1 VEVPGLERQIGL
13 EVYATTTEGVGGRI
27 RQLLTDFKVR
37 EVLLD
42 GSEAPLEP
50 PRGPVKGRG
59 SFLLCSLVKEGMDTL
74 EAVRR
79 LAKALGIPD
88 GLMSFAGLKDARAK
102 TAQFLTVRGA
112 RPKALSRLNIRGL
125 YVIPLC
131 FRTEPLGPGELAAN
145 EFDITVRAIGLARE
159 AVLERL
165 DAVLSELAELGGLP
179 NFFGHQRFGT
189 ARPITHLV
197 GRELVRGNVR
207 KAVELFLAHVGP
219 GEGPRAIEARS
230 YLADTWD
237 LKGFLDLLPRG
248 LYYERVVARHLLK
261 KPRDFHGALRL
272 LPLRLRKLF
281 IHAYQAY
288 LFNRF
293 LSKRIAYGLPLA
305 ETRPGD
311 WLIELDEHGLPTS
324 RAIKATSTSKTGKG
338 LVLALPLPG
347 FKQELSSGTQGEIEK
362 AILEEEGVKPEDF
375 KVKVMPELA
384 SPGWLRPA
392 LVRPDMLRAPEVLD
406 DGLNPGHRALRLCF
420 RLPRGSYATVFL
432 REIMKPEDLL
442 KAGF

>member
-1 VEVPGLERQIGL
+1 MEVPELERQIGL
-13 EVYATTTEGVGGRI
+13 EVYATSVEGVGGRI
-27 RQLLTDFKVR
+27 RQLPTDFKVR

-42 GSEAPLEP
+42 GSEAPFEP
-50 PRGPVKGRG
+50 PRGPVGGRG

-88 GLMSFAGLKDARAK
+88 GLVSFAGLKDARAR
-102 TAQFLTVRGA
+102 TAQFLTIRGA
-112 RPKALSRLNIRGL
+112 RPEALSRLGIKGL

-131 FRTEPLGPGELAAN
+131 FRTEPLSPGELAAN
-145 EFDITVRAIGLARE
+145 EFDITVRAIRLNCEG
-159 AVLERL
+159 VLERL
-165 DAVLSELAELGGLP
+165 HAVLSELDGLGGLP

-197 GRELVRGNVR
+197 GRELVKGDVR
-207 KAVELFLAHVGP
+207 KAVELFLTYVGP
-219 GEGPRAIEARS
+219 GEGPRAVEARS

-248 LYYERVVARHLLK
+248 LYYERVMARHLLR
-261 KPRDFHGALRL
+261 KPGDFHGALRL

-281 IHAYQAY
+281 VHAYQAY

-293 LSKRIAYGLPLA
+293 LSKRMAYGLPLA
-305 ETRPGD
+305 EARPGD
-311 WLIELDEHGLPTS
+311 WLLELDEHGLPTS
-324 RAIKATSTSKTGKG
+324 RAEKAVSTVKTGGK
-338 LVLALPLPG
+338 LVLAIPLPG
-347 FKQELSSGTQGEIEK
+347 FKQELSSGAQGEVEK
-362 AILEEEGVKPEDF
+362 AILEEEDVRPEDF

-392 LVRPDMLRAPEVLD
+392 LVRPDVLEAPEVKPD
-406 DGLNPGHRALRLCF
+406 ELNPGHRALRLCF

-432 REIMKPEDLL
+432 REIMKPKDVLE
-442 KAGF
+442 AGF

>member
-1 VEVPGLERQIGL
+1 MKAPELERQIGL
-13 EVYATTTEGVGGRI
+13 EVYATSTEGVGGRI
-27 RQLLTDFKVR
+27 RQLLGDFSVR

-42 GSEAPLEP
+42 GSKAPLEP
-50 PRGPVKGRG
+50 PRGPVGGRG

-79 LAKALGIPD
+79 LVKALGIPD
-88 GLMSFAGLKDARAK
+88 GLISFAGLKDARAK

-112 RPKALSRLNIRGL
+112 RPEILSQLGIRGL

-145 EFDITVRAIGLARE
+145 EFDITIRTIELARG
-159 AVLERL
+159 AVLGRL
-165 DAVLSELAELGGLP
+165 DAVLSELAEFGGLP

-197 GRELVRGNVR
+197 GRELVRGNVK
-207 KAVELFLAHVGP
+207 KAVELFLTYAGP
-219 GEGPRAIEARS
+219 GEGPRTIEARS

-237 LKGFLDLLPRG
+237 LKGFLSLLPRG
-248 LYYERVVARHLLK
+248 LYYEHAMAKHLLE
-261 KPRDFHGALRL
+261 KPGDFHGALRL
-272 LPLRLRKLF
+272 LPLRLRRLF
-281 IHAYQAY
+281 VHAYQAY

-305 ETRPGD
+305 EARPGD
-311 WLIELDEHGLPTS
+311 WLIELDERGLPTS
-324 RAIKATSTSKTGKG
+324 RAIKVISTSKTGKG

-347 FKQELSSGTQGEIEK
+347 FRQELSSGAQGEVEK
-362 AILEEEGVKPEDF
+362 TILEEEGVRPEDF
-375 KVKVMPELA
+375 KVRVMPELA

-420 RLPRGSYATVFL
+420 RLPRGSYATVLL
-432 REIMKPEDLL
+432 REIMKPEDVL